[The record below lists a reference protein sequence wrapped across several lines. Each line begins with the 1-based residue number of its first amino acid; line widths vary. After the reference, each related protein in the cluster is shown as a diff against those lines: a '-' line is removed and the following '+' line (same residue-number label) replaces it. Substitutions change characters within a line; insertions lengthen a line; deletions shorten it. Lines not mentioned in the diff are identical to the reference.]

1 MAKHRL
7 SKSTYIRSLQC
18 QKSLYL
24 HTKRPFLRDRISAE
38 QLAKFRRG
46 TDVGVLARE
55 LFPGGIDMT
64 PKSPSAYTTKREE
77 TLKLVND
84 PNINVLYE
92 AVFEYDEV
100 LIMLDILVRDG
111 NGWKAIE
118 VKSSRKLST
127 TYYSDAALQYYVL
140 KGNGLKIISF
150 QLIHINED
158 YVYDGTLRLEKLFAL
173 VEVMPELEEML
184 PATAASIAT
193 AKQTLDLDKSP
204 DIPPGMHCFTPYP
217 CDFLG
222 HCWKNIPT
230 GNLLQMRSINPET
243 ASAFFALGRYLPEEI
258 LNEPN
263 YNSIDPAELV
273 AFKEHRLTTSAPRPE
288 NLLKTLNQS
297 VNPLFIKLLT
307 LQPAVPFIEGFRPY
321 QAVPIA
327 MSWSNGTKGSRVF
340 EPDAQGVEQARL
352 LCKNLI
358 ENNNLIIT
366 DDEDTLLSFISAY
379 PETSHHS
386 PLNTHHSPNTI
397 HHSPLTTHQTLI
409 VGIRQLVQSAPLYHL
424 GFGRDFTF
432 ENIVRALTGKSIN
445 SEHWLRHDLQA
456 AETEAQ
462 RLKVMAKLEQYPEVL
477 SIIIGKIR
485 SLLPPV

>member
-24 HTKRPFLRDRISAE
+24 HTKRPFLRDKISAE

-64 PKSPSAYTTKREE
+64 PKSPSAYIAKKDE
-77 TLKLVND
+77 TLKLVNTK
-84 PNINVLYE
+84 NINVLYE

-127 TYYSDAALQYYVL
+127 TYYNDAALQYYVL
-140 KGNGLKIISF
+140 KGNNLTINSF
-150 QLIHINED
+150 KLIHINED
-158 YVYDGTLRLEKLFAL
+158 YVFDGTLRLEELFTL
-173 VEVMPELEEML
+173 VEVMPKLEQML
-184 PATAASIAT
+184 PSTATSIAT

-230 GNLLQMRSINPET
+230 GNLLQMRSINPEA
-243 ASAFFALGRYLPEEI
+243 ASAFFANGRFLPEEI
-258 LNEPN
+258 LNEPI
-263 YNSIDPAELV
+263 YNSIDQGELQ
-273 AFKEHRLTTSAPRPE
+273 AFKEHRLTTSAALPE
-288 NLLKTLNQS
+288 ALRKTLNRSDNQ
-297 VNPLFIKLLT
+297 LFIKLLS
-307 LQPAVPFIEGFRPY
+307 LQPAVPFIVGFRPY

-327 MSWSNGTKGSRVF
+327 LSWSNGTKGSRVF
-340 EPDAQGVEQARL
+340 EPDATGVEQARSL
-352 LCKNLI
+352 LNELF

-366 DDEDTLLSFISAY
+366 DDADTLLSFYFAN
-379 PETSHHS
+379 PDTSHQS
-386 PLNTHHSPNTI
+386 PITN
-397 HHSPLTTHQTLI
+397 HQSLI
-409 VGIRQLVQSAPLYHL
+409 LGIRQIVQSSPLYHPD
-424 GFGRDFTF
+424 FGRDCAF
-432 ENIVRALTGKSIN
+432 ENIVRALTGKSIS

-462 RLKVMAKLEQYPEVL
+462 RHKVMAKLEQYPEVL
-477 SIIIGKIR
+477 SIITGEIR
-485 SLLPPV
+485 SLLLPV

>member
-24 HTKRPFLRDRISAE
+24 HTKRPFLRDKISAE

-64 PKSPSAYTTKREE
+64 PKSPSAYIAKRDE
-77 TLKLVND
+77 TLKIVNAG
-84 PNINVLYE
+84 NINVLYE

-118 VKSSRKLST
+118 VKSSRKLSSI
-127 TYYSDAALQYYVL
+127 YYSDAALQYYVL
-140 KGNGLKIISF
+140 NGNKLNINSF

-158 YVYDGTLRLEKLFAL
+158 YVFDGTLRLEELFTL
-173 VEVMPELEEML
+173 VEVMPKLEQML
-184 PATAASIAT
+184 PATATSIAT
-193 AKQTLDLDKSP
+193 AKQTLDQNKSP
-204 DIPPGMHCFTPYP
+204 DIPPGIHCFTPYP

-230 GNLLQMRSINPET
+230 GNLLQMRSVNPEI
-243 ASAFFALGRYLPEEI
+243 ASAFFAHGRYLPEEI
-258 LNEPN
+258 LYEPY
-263 YNSIDPAELV
+263 YNSIDPAELL
-273 AFKEHRLTTSAPRPE
+273 AFKEHRLTTSASRPE
-288 NLLKTLNQS
+288 TFHRILNQS
-297 VNPLFIKLLT
+297 ENPLFIKLLT
-307 LQPAVPFIEGFRPY
+307 LQPAVPFTEGFRPY

-327 MSWSNGTKGSRVF
+327 LSWSNGTKCSRVF
-340 EPDAQGVEQARL
+340 EADAQGVEQAKSL
-352 LCKNLI
+352 INDLI
-358 ENNNLIIT
+358 ETNNLLVT
-366 DDEDTLLSFISAY
+366 DDEDALLSFFSAK
-379 PETSHHS
+379 PGTSLHS
-386 PLNTHHSPNTI
+386 PLTI
-397 HHSPLTTHQTLI
+397 HHSPIL
-409 VGIRQLVQSAPLYHL
+409 GIRQIVQSLPLYHPD
-424 GFGRDFTF
+424 FGRDFTF
-432 ENIVRALTGKSIN
+432 ESIVRALTGKSIN

-477 SIIIGKIR
+477 SIIIKKIR
-485 SLLPPV
+485 SLLLSI

>member
-24 HTKRPFLRDRISAE
+24 HTKRPFLRDKISAE

-111 NGWKAIE
+111 NGWKAVE
-118 VKSSRKLST
+118 VKSSRKLSS

-140 KGNGLKIISF
+140 KGNGLNIKSF

-158 YVYDGTLRLEKLFAL
+158 YVFDGTLRLEELFTL
-173 VEVMPELEEML
+173 VEVMPELEQML
-184 PATAASIAT
+184 PPTATSIAT

-204 DIPPGMHCFTPYP
+204 DIPPGLHCFTPYP

-230 GNLLQMRSINPET
+230 GNLLQMRSLNPEIS
-243 ASAFFALGRYLPEEI
+243 SAFFTQGRYLPEDI
-258 LNEPN
+258 TNDHI
-263 YNSIDPAELV
+263 YNSIDPVELL
-273 AFKEHRLTTSAPRPE
+273 AFKEHRLTTSADQPG
-288 NLLKTLNQS
+288 NLLKILNQCD
-297 VNPLFIKLLT
+297 NLLFIKLLT
-307 LQPAVPFIEGFRPY
+307 LQPAVPFIKGFRPY
-321 QAVPIA
+321 QAVPLA

-340 EPDAQGVEQARL
+340 EPDAQGVEQS
-352 LCKNLI
+352 KSLI
-358 ENNNLIIT
+358 YDLIKTNNLIIT
-366 DDEDTLLSFISAY
+366 DDEDTLLSFLSAN
-379 PETSHHS
+379 PETSHQS
-386 PLNTHHSPNTI
+386 PFTI
-397 HHSPLTTHQTLI
+397 HHSPIL
-409 VGIRQLVQSAPLYHL
+409 GIRQLVQSAPLYHP

-432 ENIVRALTGKSIN
+432 ENIVRTLTGKSIS
-445 SEHWLRHDLQA
+445 SEHWLRHDLQT
-456 AETEAQ
+456 AETVAQ

-477 SIIIGKIR
+477 GIIIGKIKF
-485 SLLPPV
+485 LFLPI

>member
-1 MAKHRL
+1 MAKHLL

-24 HTKRPFLRDRISAE
+24 HTKRPFLRDKISAE

-55 LFPGGIDMT
+55 LFQGGIDMT

-111 NGWKAIE
+111 HGWKAIE
-118 VKSSRKLST
+118 VKSSRKLSS

-140 KGNGLKIISF
+140 KGNGLNINSF
-150 QLIHINED
+150 QLIHINEG
-158 YVYDGTLRLEKLFAL
+158 YIFDGTLRLEELFSA
-173 VEVMPELEEML
+173 VEVMPALEQML
-184 PATAASIAT
+184 PATAASIAS
-193 AKQTLDLDKSP
+193 AKQTLSLEKSP
-204 DIPPGMHCFTPYP
+204 KVPPGLHCHTPYS

-222 HCWKNIPT
+222 YCWKNVPT
-230 GNLLQMRSINPET
+230 GNLLQMRSINPEAAT
-243 ASAFFALGRYLPEEI
+243 AFFAQGRFLPEDI
-258 LNEPN
+258 TNEAI
-263 YNSIDPAELV
+263 YNNLDPAELQ
-273 AFKEHRLTTSAPRPE
+273 AYKEHRLTTSGNLSE
-288 NLLKTLNQS
+288 NLQRMLHSSYNT
-297 VNPLFIKLLT
+297 LFIKLLT

-327 MSWSNGTKGSRVF
+327 MSWSNGTKGSCVF
-340 EPDAQGVEQARL
+340 EPDAQGVEQAKSL
-352 LCKNLI
+352 IYDLI
-358 ENNNLIIT
+358 ETNNLIIT
-366 DDEDTLLSFISAY
+366 DDEDTLLSFLTAN
-379 PETSHHS
+379 PETSHQS
-386 PLNTHHSPNTI
+386 PFTI
-397 HHSPLTTHQTLI
+397 HHSPIL
-409 VGIRQLVQSAPLYHL
+409 GIRQLVQFAPLYHP

-485 SLLPPV
+485 SLLPLV